1 MGHEATI
8 DPQRL
13 HALVTSVVA
22 ARQRVA
28 RAQADES
35 RLLADA
41 VEMVVSAME
50 AERAHGSH
58 HRSRA
63 DLPMREVAAELA
75 TAMRVTDRTVQRR
88 MGDAS
93 QLASRFPATL
103 AAWEEGSID
112 SAHVN
117 ALLDAG
123 GQIDDDDARGRFEA
137 RALEVARMETAA
149 RLRAV
154 AAAIAAQIDP
164 VGSAERMRRSA
175 SDRQV
180 RVFDLDSGQARL
192 LADLPATLAHAM
204 YDRLTRMAR
213 TVRGRGGHGT
223 GAMAPS
229 RSEGGDDGATVDD
242 ERAATVD
249 DERTASAEQCDPFV
263 TGPSQA
269 PTDHVMGDSVDSRT
283 LDQLRADLL
292 CDLVLAGGAMAHGD
306 GLESITGHVQVTVT
320 ARSLAEGRGEI
331 GLLAGGETADAES
344 VRCLAATASVWDRV
358 FTDPLSGAVLGV
370 DSYRP
375 SAELKRFLRAR
386 DETCRFPGCRRAAR
400 GCDIDH
406 TQDAAHGGPT
416 RVDNLAHLCRR
427 HHTLKHESAWT
438 VRQRG
443 GGVLEWRSP
452 LGRLCRDRPPAVV
465 RFTRTDADP
474 PPF

>member
-112 SAHVN
+112 SAHLN

-149 RLRAV
+149 RC
-154 AAAIAAQIDP
+154 
-164 VGSAERMRRSA
+164 ERSQRRSLRRSTR
-175 SDRQV
+175 SDR
-180 RVFDLDSGQARL
+180 RSGCGGAR
-192 LADLPATLAHAM
+192 PT
-204 YDRLTRMAR
+204 DRCGFSTSTAGRLGCWPISPPPSLTRC
-213 TVRGRGGHGT
+213 TT
-223 GAMAPS
+223 G
-229 RSEGGDDGATVDD
+229 
-242 ERAATVD
+242 
-249 DERTASAEQCDPFV
+249 
-263 TGPSQA
+263 
-269 PTDHVMGDSVDSRT
+269 
-283 LDQLRADLL
+283 
-292 CDLVLAGGAMAHGD
+292 
-306 GLESITGHVQVTVT
+306 
-320 ARSLAEGRGEI
+320 
-331 GLLAGGETADAES
+331 
-344 VRCLAATASVWDRV
+344 
-358 FTDPLSGAVLGV
+358 
-370 DSYRP
+370 
-375 SAELKRFLRAR
+375 
-386 DETCRFPGCRRAAR
+386 
-400 GCDIDH
+400 
-406 TQDAAHGGPT
+406 
-416 RVDNLAHLCRR
+416 
-427 HHTLKHESAWT
+427 
-438 VRQRG
+438 
-443 GGVLEWRSP
+443 
-452 LGRLCRDRPPAVV
+452 
-465 RFTRTDADP
+465 
-474 PPF
+474 